1 VPENRLG
8 VYIDSLHATIERDHR
23 KQVGVVEG
31 DAPFLIFVAEV
42 GRRFDRTLV
51 FGRHAGTQ
59 SQGFVPLPDGLELLP
74 LPSYSNLRDVRNVL
88 RAGLGTAR
96 AFWTGLDDVDT
107 VWCFGPHPYGV
118 LLALFAVARRKR
130 VVLGVR
136 QDPIRYFA
144 IRSKSSLWSRAAAR
158 VLASSFWILSRR
170 LSITVVG
177 ESLAAQYRGADV
189 LDMRVALTRA
199 ADVATEPRHRA
210 TEEPAVCLLTVG
222 RIAAE
227 KNPELLLR
235 AIAALNDA
243 AGLRFLLT
251 WAGTGELADEV
262 ARLANDLELGDL
274 VTFAGHIPF
283 GPELGA
289 TYRRADIFVHVA
301 LTEGVPQVLLEA
313 FAAGLPV
320 VATDVGGIRASAG
333 DGSAA
338 LLVPPADLDAL
349 VGAIRELADHPET
362 AERLARAGLAL
373 ARAHTLE
380 VEAARAAQFL
390 RGT

>member
-1 VPENRLG
+1 M
-8 VYIDSLHATIERDHR
+8 YTDSLHATIERDR
-23 KQVGVVEG
+23 RNQVAVVES

-42 GRRFDRTLV
+42 GRYFDRTLV

-59 SQGFVPLPDGLELLP
+59 SQGFVPLQDGLELLP
-74 LPSYSNLRDVRNVL
+74 LPSYSNLRDVLKVL
-88 RAGLGTAR
+88 RAALGTAR
-96 AFWTGLDDVDT
+96 AFWRGLSDVDT

-118 LLALFAVARRKR
+118 VLALLAVARRKR

-144 IRSKSSLWSRAAAR
+144 IRSKSSWSRRATAR
-158 VLASSFWILSRR
+158 VLAFSFWLLSRR
-170 LSITVVG
+170 LSITAVG

-189 LDMRVALTRA
+189 LDMKVALTRA

-210 TEEPAVCLLTVG
+210 AAAPSVSLLTVG

-243 AGLRFLLT
+243 GGLKFHLT
-251 WAGTGELADEV
+251 WAGTGELADEA
-262 ARLANDLELGDL
+262 ARLANVLELGDL
-274 VTFAGHIPF
+274 VTFAGHVPF

-301 LTEGVPQVLLEA
+301 LTEGVPQALLEA

-320 VATDVGGIRASAG
+320 VATDVGGIRAAAG

-338 LLVPPADLDAL
+338 LLVPPANLDAL
-349 VGAIRELADHPET
+349 VGAIRELADHPE
-362 AERLARAGLAL
+362 AADCLARAGLEL
-373 ARAHTLE
+373 AHTHTLE
-380 VEAARAAQFL
+380 VESARAARFLQGPSFL
-390 RGT
+390 RGVD